1 LNADSN
7 FAEADLHMNEPASRD
22 RDRDFLVF
30 EGVVT
35 KCSRGGFYMVEY
47 VFNGH
52 RGSVLAKRSG
62 RLNVHRIRLTEG
74 DRVRMEVSP
83 YDPTRGR
90 ITRRL

>member
-1 LNADSN
+1 
-7 FAEADLHMNEPASRD
+7 MNEPAS

-35 KCSRGGFYMVEY
+35 KCSRGGFYTVEY

-52 RGSVLAKRSG
+52 RGNVLAKRSG

-74 DRVRMEVSP
+74 DRVRLEVSP